1 MYSLRTLSLGALSVA
16 CLLGAPRGAN
26 AAVTE
31 IDIGLNPTFQQTGAT
46 TVVATGG
53 FFSARAFLDSASD
66 FDGGTLTYPGAGSP
80 VALTPGDGATLAFG
94 DSAATMAALNA
105 AYPFGT
111 YAFHLT
117 NSATSATQDASL
129 DYSTVADALSVPA
142 LTGASFNQLQG
153 LNAGSGFTF
162 DFNAFEQNPD
172 ATEGFLFLN
181 VLDSSGNIVFSANPD
196 VSATSVFMSGGA
208 LAAGQAYT
216 FDLIFD
222 SRIVDN
228 SGDVPTEIFFD
239 SHTSGAFSTAAA
251 VPEPSTWAMMI
262 FGLGG
267 VGAALRHSKRK
278 ATVAVA

>member
-1 MYSLRTLSLGALSVA
+1 MRNLSVLALGALSVA
-16 CLLGAPRGAN
+16 CILGAPSGAN
-26 AAVTE
+26 AAVNE

-66 FDGGTLTYPGAGSP
+66 FDGGTLAYPGAGSP

-111 YAFHLT
+111 YSFHLT

-129 DYSTVADALSVPA
+129 DYNAIADALSVPA
-142 LTGASFNQLQG
+142 LTAAAFNQLQG

-162 DFNAFEQNPD
+162 DFNAFAQNPG
-172 ATEGFLFLN
+172 ASEGFLFLN
-181 VLDSSGNIVFSANPD
+181 VFDSGGNSVFSANPD
-196 VSATSVFMSGGA
+196 VSATSIFMSGGT

-216 FDLIFD
+216 YDLIFD
-222 SRIVDN
+222 SRIVNN

-251 VPEPSTWAMMI
+251 IPEPSAWAMMLV
-262 FGLGG
+262 GLAGL
-267 VGAALRHSKRK
+267 GAALRNSKRK
-278 ATVAVA
+278 TTVA